1 MALQTLNP
9 YRHAAA
15 VSPVPSPVPH
25 RGHPPP
31 HAVLHL
37 PPRRRL
43 AGGAARPLAVA
54 AAVSGAVN
62 EARRRGVPQ
71 EGGEDGRKDTDLA
84 TLGNL
89 CVDVVLSVPQL
100 PPAQQEERKAYMERL
115 AASPPDQKFWEAG
128 GNCNLAFAAAR
139 LGLNC
144 STLGHV
150 GEEIYGK
157 FLLDVLQAE
166 GISVVGMLENTNAA
180 ACRQAYETLLCWV
193 LVDPFQKHGFCRLE
207 KCFLEQIHIHCCFV
221 CDASRAD
228 FSKEPAFS
236 WIRKLP
242 VDIRT
247 AIHHSKILFC
257 NGYAFD
263 EFFPDVIASSI
274 DCAICSGT
282 AVFFDPGPR
291 GKSLLHGN
299 LDEQRALEHALRLS
313 DVLLLTSDEAE
324 SLTNIRNPV
333 QAGQELLKRG
343 IRTKQVV
350 IKMGSR
356 GSIMITKN
364 TISCAPAFKI
374 DVVDTVGCGDSFTAA
389 IAFGFLHDLPAVNT
403 LTLANAVG
411 AATATGCGAGRN
423 VARLD
428 KVLQLM
434 READLNEDIT
444 LWTELTEGNSLRIEV
459 SILSGIARN
468 GFSENIV
475 AVPVT
480 KVVSEVLP
488 MFEAVPVRSAVQA

>member
-1 MALQTLNP
+1 MALQALNP
-9 YRHAAA
+9 HRHAAA
-15 VSPVPSPVPH
+15 VSPAPSPVPR

-31 HAVLHL
+31 QPLLHL

-43 AGGAARPLAVA
+43 AAGAPA
-54 AAVSGAVN
+54 
-62 EARRRGVPQ
+62 ARRRCRRLGSHQRGQ
-71 EGGEDGRKDTDLA
+71 EAWGTARGGGEDGRKDTDLA

-100 PPAQQEERKAYMERL
+100 PPAPWEERKAYMERL

-139 LGLNC
+139 LGLSC

-157 FLLDVLQAE
+157 FLLDVLQVE

-193 LVDPFQKHGFCRLE
+193 LVDPFQKHGF
-207 KCFLEQIHIHCCFV
+207 
-221 CDASRAD
+221 AD
-228 FSKEPAFS
+228 FSEEPAFN

-242 VDIRT
+242 ADIRT

-274 DCAICSGT
+274 DCAIDSGT

-291 GKSLLHGN
+291 GKSLLHGT
-299 LDEQRALEHALRLS
+299 LDEQRTLEHALRLS

-324 SLTNIRNPV
+324 ALTNIRNPV

-350 IKMGSR
+350 IKMGSK
-356 GSIMITKN
+356 GSIMVTKN

-374 DVVDTVGCGDSFTAA
+374 DVLDTVGCGDSFTAA

-411 AATATGCGAGRN
+411 AATATCCGAGRN

-428 KVLQLM
+428 KVLQLL
-434 READLNEDIT
+434 READLNEEDT
-444 LWTELTEGNSLRIEV
+444 LWTELIEGNSLCMV
-459 SILSGIARN
+459 SILSGMARN
-468 GFSENIV
+468 GFSEQIV
-475 AVPVT
+475 HVPVT
-480 KVVSEVLP
+480 KVVSDLLP
-488 MFEAVPVRSAVQA
+488 MLEAVLERSAVQA